1 MHAFPQALAARDA
14 TAAVALLSPDVVF
27 RSPVVFA
34 EYSGRGAVEPIL
46 HAIAEVFD
54 EFRYT
59 SSMVSADGRDQALR
73 FSATIGARTVEGCDF
88 IHLDDDDLVDELVV
102 MVRPLSGIMA
112 LAEAMGARLQS
123 SEDPPA

>member
-1 MHAFPQALAARDA
+1 MHAFPRALAARDA
-14 TAAVALLSPDVVF
+14 TTAVALLSQEVVF

-34 EYSGRGAVEPIL
+34 EYSGRRAVEPIL
-46 HAIAEVFD
+46 HAIADVLD

-59 SSMVSADGRDQALR
+59 GSIVSADQRHQALR
-73 FSATIGARTVEGCDF
+73 FSATIGARTIDGCDF

-112 LAEAMGARLQS
+112 LAEAMRARLQL
-123 SEDPPA
+123 SEGAPD